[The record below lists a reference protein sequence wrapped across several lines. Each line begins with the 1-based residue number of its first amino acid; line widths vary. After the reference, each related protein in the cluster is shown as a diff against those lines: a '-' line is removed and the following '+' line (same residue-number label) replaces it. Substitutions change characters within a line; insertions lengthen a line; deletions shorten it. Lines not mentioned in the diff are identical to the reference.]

1 LDAESVVKNAD
12 TAMYQ
17 AKENGR
23 QTYKFFTS
31 SMNQRAVQRQSIEEG
46 LCRAL
51 DAGEFE
57 VYYQSKVHLKTGR
70 ISGAEALLR
79 WTHPVRGMI
88 SPADFIP
95 VGEDSGLIVPIGK
108 WVLRQACR
116 QAQEWISRRFH
127 LPTIAVNIS
136 AMEFRRE
143 DFLEGILE
151 VLAATGLNPGH
162 LVLELT
168 ESVLMKHVDA
178 AESVLKALRVIGVK
192 VAVDDFGTGYSSLS
206 YLRKF
211 PIDELKIDQSFV
223 RQIATSP
230 DDCLIVTAVIGI
242 GRSLNLRVVAE
253 GVETLEEL
261 NFLKARDCDE
271 AQGYYFSRPVPAE
284 KFVALLESAAAVE
297 RCPLPT
303 STHTLP
309 NAELLVEP

>member
-46 LCRAL
+46 LRRAL

-95 VGEDSGLIVPIGK
+95 VAEDSGLIVPIGK

-116 QAQEWISRRFH
+116 QAQEWISRGFH

-192 VAVDDFGTGYSSLS
+192 VAVDDFGTGNSSLS